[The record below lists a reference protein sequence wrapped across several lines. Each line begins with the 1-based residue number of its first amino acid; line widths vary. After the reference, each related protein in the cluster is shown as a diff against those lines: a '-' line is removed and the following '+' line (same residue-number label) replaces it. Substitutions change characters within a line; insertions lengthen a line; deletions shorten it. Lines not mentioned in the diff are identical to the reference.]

1 VRRERL
7 CRRRRQLSAI
17 GLQLLLIM
25 VVLPVVGTGCDRA
38 EETVAEQGVN
48 EPNAGLI
55 VAMGDSLTAG
65 LGVSLQD
72 SYPALLEQRLKE
84 AGLHY
89 RVVNGGVSGETSSG
103 ARSRTDWILGMKPDL
118 IILETGAN
126 DGMRGIDPAL
136 VQENISE
143 IIRKSQAQGVTVV
156 LAGMQML
163 VNMGPD
169 YLARFNRIYADLANR
184 YQVALMPFFLEGVA
198 MQPDLNQADGIHP
211 NEKGHRIIAENL
223 LPYVMQALD
232 QRSKSKPLE
241 RDG

>member
-1 VRRERL
+1 MRGERRHRPGGRL
-7 CRRRRQLSAI
+7 PFI
-17 GLQLLLIM
+17 GLRWLGIVIVML
-25 VVLPVVGTGCDRA
+25 VVGTGCDQA
-38 EETVAEQGVN
+38 EEPAVEQEVD
-48 EPNAGLI
+48 ELHDGLI

-65 LGVSLQD
+65 FGVSLQD
-72 SYPALLEQRLKE
+72 SYPALLEQGLKE

-103 ARSRTDWILGMKPDL
+103 ARSRIDWILGMKPDL

-126 DGMRGIDPAL
+126 DGLRGIDPAL

-143 IIRKSQAQGVTVV
+143 IIRKSQAMGVTVM

-169 YLARFNRIYADLANR
+169 YRARFNRIYGDLANR
-184 YQVALMPFFLEGVA
+184 YRLVLMPFFLEDVA

-211 NEKGHRIIAENL
+211 NEKGHRIIAANL
-223 LPYVMQALD
+223 LPFVMQALD
-232 QRSKSKPLE
+232 QRAQSIPVGT
-241 RDG
+241 DG

>member
-1 VRRERL
+1 MQHERL
-7 CRRRRQLSAI
+7 FRRRRGRSAI
-17 GLQLLLIM
+17 GLQLLYIM
-25 VVLPVVGTGCDRA
+25 VIMLLVGTGCERA

-48 EPNAGLI
+48 EPNDGVI

-72 SYPALLEQRLKE
+72 SYPAFLEQRLKE

-126 DGMRGIDPAL
+126 DGMRGIDPVL

-169 YLARFNRIYADLANR
+169 YLARFNGIYADLANR
-184 YQVALMPFFLEGVA
+184 YRVVLMPFFLEGVA
-198 MQPDLNQADGIHP
+198 MQPDLNQPDGIHP

-223 LPYVMQALD
+223 LPYVLQALD
-232 QRSKSKPLE
+232 QRSKSKPAA